1 MSSHAASHGRAALA
15 LAIAVLPW
23 IAFSRVGE
31 WGTSSGVSLRRE
43 GGAIEALMSRSV
55 LMPDRVLFSATGS
68 RADGTPH
75 ISPTQPH
82 AIAVSALPPPG
93 WELCLRG
100 SVSWTEPTVLH
111 PTCRGPPGLASGSL
125 SCLRKTSHSQRGL
138 AFGGEPPFA

>member
-1 MSSHAASHGRAALA
+1 MSPHAASHGRAVLV

-23 IAFSRVGE
+23 IALSRVGE

-55 LMPDRVLFSATGS
+55 VMPDRVLFSAIGR
-68 RADGTPH
+68 RADGTRH
-75 ISPTQPH
+75 ISPTPPH

-111 PTCRGPPGLASGSL
+111 PTCRGPPGPASGSL
-125 SCLRKTSHSQRGL
+125 FLPSETSHSQRGL